1 MSHSEDD
8 QIHRQNNLATL
19 NILSLDSSSP
29 VASVAFVSSDSIDR
43 HVTFSSDTPHQRI
56 SSSALFEG
64 LQAAVTACGFP
75 DAVCVG
81 LGPGSYNGL
90 RAGIAAARAFA
101 TARRIPLLALPS
113 PLALPGPDSG
123 FWALGDARGENYW
136 VACVQ
141 SGAFL
146 EEPRLLSP
154 AETVAHLQTRPGLSV
169 LASAPLSGI
178 EIFQQATPDA
188 VRLAILSIKAHPIAG
203 TPGPL
208 YLKPPHI
215 TSPRS

>member
-1 MSHSEDD
+1 M
-8 QIHRQNNLATL
+8 
-19 NILSLDSSSP
+19 NILALDSSSP
-29 VASVAFVSSDSIDR
+29 VASVAFVTRDGSDT
-43 HVTFSSDTPHQRI
+43 HVSFSSDTPHQRI

-64 LQAAVTACGFP
+64 LQAAVTSCGFP
-75 DAVCVG
+75 DVICVG

-101 TARRIPLLALPS
+101 TARGIPLLALPS

-123 FWALGDARGENYW
+123 FWALGDARGGNYW

-141 SGAFL
+141 NGDFL
-146 EEPRLLSP
+146 EEPRLLTP
-154 AETVAHLQTRPGLSV
+154 PETAAHLRTRQGIYV
-169 LASAPLSGI
+169 LASAPLPGI
-178 EIFQQATPDA
+178 EISQQATPDA